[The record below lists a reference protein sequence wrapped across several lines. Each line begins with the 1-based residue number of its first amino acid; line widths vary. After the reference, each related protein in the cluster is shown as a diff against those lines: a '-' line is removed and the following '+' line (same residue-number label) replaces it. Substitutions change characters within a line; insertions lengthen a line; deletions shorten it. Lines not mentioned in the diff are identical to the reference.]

1 MRRIDP
7 RDNVKVTEKTY
18 LESLLIGVS
27 VNITSTQQ
35 LVPIS
40 IKCMLRGNS
49 QILKALEH
57 ANNCERD
64 FVDMEPKVHRC
75 RHIHFFVAWFDVL
88 GVCLDEEVVVVL
100 ML

>member
-7 RDNVKVTEKTY
+7 CDIVKVAEKTY

-49 QILKALEH
+49 QVRIQAGSFILL
-57 ANNCERD
+57 
-64 FVDMEPKVHRC
+64 
-75 RHIHFFVAWFDVL
+75 FFS
-88 GVCLDEEVVVVL
+88 
-100 ML
+100 